1 MMKALRKI
9 IITAMIGLL
18 LGCCSQHWV
27 SIPPSSR
34 TRGQFHR
41 VEKKET
47 VYAIS
52 RKYNVPVRSIM
63 DMNHLRP
70 PYKLSIGQLLF
81 IPPAHIHTVRK
92 GDTLYSISRHYR
104 VDLNSLA
111 RQNNLKEPWTLS
123 VGQTLVLPTATL
135 TQESSAQT
143 KSTQTATKTAP
154 NTAKTPISKPT
165 VKTAQTKSPKTKAP
179 TTKLPPT
186 PKRTGNFIWPVE
198 GKVISSY
205 GPSGGGKHNDGINIS
220 AQRGTPVKAAENG
233 VIAYAGSELKGF
245 GNLLLIKH
253 SDGWIT
259 AYAHADS
266 VLVKRGQT
274 VKKGQTI
281 AKVGSTGNVKTPQ
294 LHFEIR
300 KGTKALNP
308 TSYLKG
314 KK

>member
-1 MMKALRKI
+1 MMKALRKV
-9 IITAMIGLL
+9 IITGMFCLL

-63 DMNHLRP
+63 EINHLRP

-81 IPPAHIHTVRK
+81 IPPARIHTVRK
-92 GDTLYSISRHYR
+92 GDTLYSISRYYH

-111 RQNNLKEPWTLS
+111 KQNNLKEPWTIS
-123 VGQTLVLPTATL
+123 VGQNLVLPTSTL
-135 TQESSAQT
+135 PDTA
-143 KSTQTATKTAP
+143 STQVRTTAKVAKSSSSKNVATKE
-154 NTAKTPISKPT
+154 NISP
-165 VKTAQTKSPKTKAP
+165 PKATSKAKAP

-186 PKRTGNFIWPVE
+186 PKRSGNFIWPVD

-220 AQRGTPVKAAENG
+220 AKRGTPIKAAENG
-233 VIAYAGSELKGF
+233 VVAYAGSELKGF

-266 VLVKRGQT
+266 VSVKRGQT

-281 AKVGSTGNVKTPQ
+281 AQVGSTGNVKTPQ